1 MTQICYVIIK
11 NVLAFSKQS
20 KRHSL
25 NRNKD
30 LGSVLRN
37 RSITMFVQ
45 HERLFMCTPNLQYK
59 TDVQAWRVNSNYA
72 VAWPMI

>member
-1 MTQICYVIIK
+1 MTKICYVIIK

-20 KRHSL
+20 KRLSL
-25 NRNKD
+25 NRNKK

-37 RSITMFVQ
+37 RSITSITMFVQ

-59 TDVQAWRVNSNYA
+59 TDVQAWRVN
-72 VAWPMI
+72 